1 MNALHASWL
10 TVDYFAARSNSEAEN
25 EKPIFLSGLR
35 DTTVDESSVL
45 SMSAPF
51 RGNPIPDVQWF
62 KDGTLLLPNERIHF
76 TCDGYK
82 VRRAA
87 HKPVVR
93 KRFEVINEL

>member
-1 MNALHASWL
+1 MVNANGLIVEL
-10 TVDYFAARSNSEAEN
+10 FLARSNSEVEN
-25 EKPIFLSGLR
+25 EKPVFLSALR

-62 KDGTLLLPNERIHF
+62 KDGSLLLPNERIHF

-82 VRRAA
+82 VRQCLGAQ
-87 HKPVVR
+87 KIP
-93 KRFEVINEL
+93 N